1 MISDKSITRQKDKR
15 PVSKNKPL
23 SNARLTASIFNRVVE
38 VGASVCNGMEY
49 PIYASL
55 LIEIDNGSMC
65 VTAQD
70 TNIYFV
76 GKVNLLN
83 GGNAK
88 PYQVLINGALCA
100 RVASKLVGMGELEI
114 GLTQD
119 NFVIN
124 GTTGFKC
131 ELAPLYEGYGI
142 ANEYPGVHGI
152 TKLESS
158 FIVNTTL
165 FAAHLEYVV
174 KSASNDAKRGLLNG
188 VKLEVLGGVVKFSAT
203 NGIQTASS
211 SYLEPK
217 TSDVCIVLPLTFVR
231 LLLASV
237 TDKSILELH
246 HGESDYDRE
255 IIEVDI
261 TESGLKL
268 KIGTPVTS
276 GAAFPSLDKI
286 RTECKPS
293 SSKLPNF
300 AKVEINVLADVFA
313 SRLICNS
320 RSNLFV
326 ECASYV
332 GNNYLALHSG
342 DPDTNL
348 ASALVE
354 VHSLRGGVG
363 ANNVD
368 VVCVAASKVAQAIAA
383 LSKLCT
389 SSKIQI
395 WYGAVLF
402 VLVIDDSW
410 FGIACKSISG
420 QYSLPKVQL
429 GKEEKTSVA
438 EGLLAQ
444 QENFPD
450 VEVEVEAVETVDSP
464 EVENV
469 ANVSRRNPKIGK
481 IGQPSNHYLVD
492 NEDGS
497 NQGCPI
503 FPDSDPRDEL
513 APPSADIETS
523 TEEIAI
529 ESPKCETEMF
539 VPETIDSVLFEAP
552 VQKSDSFVSVTP
564 AFLPTIQ
571 KYKDIKE
578 EYANC
583 ILVMQIGDFYEALWD
598 DARTLSNTV
607 NLTLTTKKISKTGE
621 RAPLAGFPV
630 HAKTRYVEMILDAG
644 FAIAVASYSSD
655 DEYEVRLCEP
665 MDDF

>member
-15 PVSKNKPL
+15 PASRNKT
-23 SNARLTASIFNRVVE
+23 NEHARITSSTFSRVVGI
-38 VGASVCNGMEY
+38 GASVCNGMEH

-55 LIEIDNGSMC
+55 LIEADKNGFMC

-70 TNIYFV
+70 TNFYFV
-76 GKVNLLN
+76 GKVDLLN
-83 GGNAK
+83 SKIK

-114 GLTQD
+114 GLQD
-119 NFVIN
+119 NFVIK
-124 GTTGFKC
+124 GVTGFKC

-158 FIVNTTL
+158 FIVDTTL
-165 FAAHLEYVV
+165 FVAHLEYVA
-174 KSASNDAKRGLLNG
+174 KSASNDATRGLLNG
-188 VKLEVLGGVVKFSAT
+188 VKLEVSGGIVKFSAT

-211 SYLEPK
+211 SYVESKAKNLC
-217 TSDVCIVLPLTFVR
+217 VVLPLRFVR
-231 LLLASV
+231 LVLASA
-237 TDKSILELH
+237 TDKSSLELH

-255 IIEVDI
+255 IIEIDI
-261 TESGLKL
+261 TEPGLKL
-268 KIGTPVTS
+268 KIGTPITS

-286 RTECKPS
+286 RDECKPG
-293 SSKLPNF
+293 SSKLLNF
-300 AKVEINVLADVFA
+300 AEVEVSVLADVFA

-342 DPDTNL
+342 DPDVNL
-348 ASALVE
+348 ASLLIE
-354 VHSLRGGVG
+354 VQGLCGGVG
-363 ANNVD
+363 ALGQVKASKID
-368 VVCVAASKVAQAIAA
+368 VVCVAADKVAQAIAA
-383 LSKLCT
+383 LSRLCT
-389 SSKIQI
+389 SSKIQL

-420 QYSLPKVQL
+420 ERQYSLPKLQL
-429 GKEEKTSVA
+429 GKEE
-438 EGLLAQ
+438 ER

-450 VEVEVEAVETVDSP
+450 VEDAVSVPEADDETEVAETP
-464 EVENV
+464 E
-469 ANVSRRNPKIGK
+469 SKK
-481 IGQPSNHYLVD
+481 
-492 NEDGS
+492 
-497 NQGCPI
+497 
-503 FPDSDPRDEL
+503 
-513 APPSADIETS
+513 
-523 TEEIAI
+523 
-529 ESPKCETEMF
+529 EMF
-539 VPETIDSVLFEAP
+539 VAEIIKTASFLPISDEAP
-552 VQKSDSFVSVTP
+552 VQEPNSFVPV
-564 AFLPTIQ
+564 AHALLPTIQ

-578 EYANC
+578 EYADC

-598 DARTLSNTV
+598 DARTLAETV
-607 NLTLTTKKISKTGE
+607 NLALTTKKISKTGE

-644 FAIAVASYSSD
+644 FVVAVATNISD
-655 DEYEVRLCEP
+655 GEREYEVNLFEP

>member
-1 MISDKSITRQKDKR
+1 MISDKSITRTQDKR
-15 PVSKNKPL
+15 PASKSKKTQ
-23 SNARLTASIFNRVVE
+23 SAQITASTFNRL
-38 VGASVCNGMEY
+38 VGTGACVCNGMEH

-55 LIEIDNGSMC
+55 LIETDNDSMC

-70 TNIYFV
+70 TNFYFV
-76 GKVNLLN
+76 GKVDLLN
-83 GGNAK
+83 SNVK

-119 NFVIN
+119 NFVIK
-124 GTTGFKC
+124 GATGFKC

-142 ANEYPGVHGI
+142 ANEYPDVHGI
-152 TKLESS
+152 TKIESS
-158 FIVNTTL
+158 FAVDTAL
-165 FAAHLEYVV
+165 FVAHLEYVS
-174 KSASNDAKRGLLNG
+174 KSASSDAKRGLLNG

-217 TSDVCIVLPLTFVR
+217 ASNVCIVLPLTFVR
-231 LLLASV
+231 LFLGSV

-255 IIEVDI
+255 IIEIDI
-261 TESGLKL
+261 TEPGLKL

-293 SSKLPNF
+293 SSKLSNF
-300 AKVEINVLADVFA
+300 ADVEISMLADVFA

-326 ECASYV
+326 ESASHI

-354 VHSLRGGVG
+354 VHSLRGG
-363 ANNVD
+363 NL
-368 VVCVAASKVAQAIAA
+368 VCVAASKVAQAIVA
-383 LSKLCT
+383 LNKLCT
-389 SSKIQI
+389 NSKIEI

-410 FGIACKSISG
+410 FGIACKTVQG
-420 QYSLPKVQL
+420 QYSLPSLQL
-429 GKEEKTSVA
+429 ENIEA
-438 EGLLAQ
+438 MPNN

-450 VEVEVEAVETVDSP
+450 VEVEVEVVESVEIIDSP

-469 ANVSRRNPKIGK
+469 ANVSR
-481 IGQPSNHYLVD
+481 
-492 NEDGS
+492 
-497 NQGCPI
+497 
-503 FPDSDPRDEL
+503 DEL
-513 APPSADIETS
+513 VPPSTDIETS
-523 TEEIAI
+523 PEGIAI
-529 ESPKCETEMF
+529 EPPHPAVSETF
-539 VPETIDSVLFEAP
+539 VPEKIDSALFEAP
-552 VQKSDSFVSVTP
+552 VQEIDSFVPVAP
-564 AFLPTIQ
+564 ALLPTIQ

-578 EYANC
+578 DYADC
-583 ILVMQIGDFYEALWD
+583 ILVMQMGDFYEALWD
-598 DARTLSNTV
+598 DARTLSSTV

-621 RAPLAGFPV
+621 RAPLTGFPV
-630 HAKTRYVEMILDAG
+630 HAKSRYVEMILDAG
-644 FAIAVASYSSD
+644 FAIAVASLASD
-655 DEYEVRLCEP
+655 NEYEVRLSEP